1 MWMIFGG
8 IQFGSFHLSKITLT
22 KWAKIPENS
31 MTSFLSGGIAGCL
44 ATVTVYPLDLLR
56 TRFAAQSIPPIH
68 TTIKSAVEIIYKT
81 QGWTGFYHGVC
92 PSLWQLVPYMAMQFF
107 VYDSLKERIS
117 LFTQSY
123 SSSYSGIYSST
134 IAGGIA
140 GLVAKLSVLP
150 LDVVKKR
157 LQVHGLNLYR
167 DGRRLPARCPGLIHT
182 VKSIH
187 SSEGVSA
194 FFKGSIP
201 SVLKATLQ
209 SALVF
214 TLYEETRK
222 ILKKHL

>member
-1 MWMIFGG
+1 MWIIFGG
-8 IQFGSFHLSKITLT
+8 VQFGSFHLSKIGLT
-22 KWAKIPENS
+22 KWAKIPETPT
-31 MTSFLSGGIAGCL
+31 TSYLSGGIAGCL

-56 TRFAAQSIPPIH
+56 TRFAAQSVPPVH
-68 TTIKSAVEIIYKT
+68 TTIKSAVDIIYKT

-107 VYDSLKERIS
+107 VYDSLKERIA
-117 LFTQSY
+117 LFTKSGF
-123 SSSYSGIYSST
+123 SSS

-140 GLVAKLSVLP
+140 GFVAKLSVLP

-157 LQVHGLNLYR
+157 LQVHGMNLYR
-167 DGRRLPARCPGLIHT
+167 DGHRVPPRCPGLIHT

-201 SVLKATLQ
+201 SVLKSALQ

-222 ILKKHL
+222 ILEKHM